1 MKKKLYLLLIIFFFR
16 ILHWTIMQGLVESAC
31 TMIKTTPEYD
41 LLNILNSD
49 GQSPLHLAV
58 LAKQPRIIR
67 ELVLAGANLEVT
79 NFRGNT
85 PLHLSCSIGDFQSA
99 YALISPLNPMEYY
112 YLRPGRKVPTLPQN
126 FELRNYEGNRSTF
139 CFIILQSFFVK
150 HTFK

>member
-1 MKKKLYLLLIIFFFR
+1 
-16 ILHWTIMQGLVESAC
+16 MQGLVESAC

-139 CFIILQSFFVK
+139 CFIILQSFFVE
-150 HTFK
+150 HSFK